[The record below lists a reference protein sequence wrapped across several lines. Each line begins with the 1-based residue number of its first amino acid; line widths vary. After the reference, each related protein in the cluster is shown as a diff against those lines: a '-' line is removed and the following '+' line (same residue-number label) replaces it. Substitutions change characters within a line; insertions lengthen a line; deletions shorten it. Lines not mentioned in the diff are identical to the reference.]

1 LWYGDTESS
10 SAHSLLSFSETC
22 QTSEVHSLD
31 VRRARPFG
39 VQLENQTKSN
49 WCITIF
55 ALAVLILAA
64 SSLATAQPQ
73 DQAYTVGES
82 IEVKWV
88 DTWLKA
94 TIIEE
99 RNGGYVIKYDVDGV
113 QNFVTK
119 DRMRPLAGAKRP
131 TPPAPAQPQNETA
144 PAQPGKPQ
152 TANKYKIGDRV
163 QCDRTDMQA
172 WETGT
177 VVPLRKTDLQDGR
190 VYRVL
195 LDSYSKAGLYLDG
208 HDCTVERMRPLAGA
222 APFKGDTPVIPVGK
236 VTIDDENTVSA
247 DRPIMECPVPQTK
260 VKNGAGPDIEL
271 FKKIIRCRKGEKP
284 AARKGA
290 DGAVTIEVTSLVP
303 GGTRPWEYGRDM
315 GGKPGTIIHPVKAT
329 FHYKTFY
336 RSSTQV
342 SQNWI
347 SIINFYVNAFGEWET
362 GSEESI
368 KMGDTINVPRQQ

>member
-1 LWYGDTESS
+1 M
-10 SAHSLLSFSETC
+10 
-22 QTSEVHSLD
+22 
-31 VRRARPFG
+31 
-39 VQLENQTKSN
+39 
-49 WCITIF
+49 
-55 ALAVLILAA
+55 AA
-64 SSLATAQPQ
+64 SSLATAQDLNQNYEVGDKVEIKRADGWVKGVVIEISGTGSSFSVQYEP
-73 DQAYTVGES
+73 DGHVAYVRRD
-82 IEVKWV
+82 VMR
-88 DTWLKA
+88 LP
-94 TIIEE
+94 
-99 RNGGYVIKYDVDGV
+99 GGPKPPTAAN
-113 QNFVTK
+113 QNNQ
-119 DRMRPLAGAKRP
+119 
-131 TPPAPAQPQNETA
+131 TPPAQTGTPNN
-144 PAQPGKPQ
+144 

-177 VVPLRKTDLQDGR
+177 VVPLRKTDFQDGR

-222 APFKGDTPVIPVGK
+222 APFKGDKPVIPVGN

-260 VKNGAGPDIEL
+260 VKNGAGPNIEL

-290 DGAVTIEVTSLVP
+290 DGAVTVEVTSLVP

>member
-1 LWYGDTESS
+1 M
-10 SAHSLLSFSETC
+10 
-22 QTSEVHSLD
+22 
-31 VRRARPFG
+31 
-39 VQLENQTKSN
+39 
-49 WCITIF
+49 
-55 ALAVLILAA
+55 AA
-64 SSLATAQPQ
+64 SSLATAQPG
-73 DQAYTVGES
+73 DQAYTIGES
-82 IEVKWV
+82 IEVKWA

-94 TIIEE
+94 RIIEE
-99 RNGGYVIKYDVDGV
+99 RGSGYIIKYDVDGV
-113 QNFVTK
+113 ENFVTK
-119 DRMRPLAGAKRP
+119 ERMRPLAGAKRP
-131 TPPAPAQPQNETA
+131 AQPAAPQPQNETA
-144 PAQPGKPQ
+144 TTQPDKPKN
-152 TANKYKIGDRV
+152 TVAKYKIGDRV
-163 QCDRTDMQA
+163 QCDRTGREA

-177 VVPLRKTDLQDGR
+177 VVPLRKTDFQDGR
-190 VYRVL
+190 IYRVL

-208 HDCTVERMRPLAGA
+208 HDCTVESMRPLAGA
-222 APFKGDTPVIPVGK
+222 APFQAPTTVVPVGK
-236 VTIDDENTVSA
+236 ATVDDENTLSA

-260 VKNGAGPDIEL
+260 VKNGSGPNIEL

-290 DGAVTIEVTSLVP
+290 DGAVTVEVTSLVP
-303 GGTRPWEYGRDM
+303 GATRPWEYGRDM

-368 KMGDTINVPRQQ
+368 KMGDTINIPRKQ

>member
-1 LWYGDTESS
+1 LK
-10 SAHSLLSFSETC
+10 
-22 QTSEVHSLD
+22 
-31 VRRARPFG
+31 
-39 VQLENQTKSN
+39 NQTRSN
-49 WCITIF
+49 WAITLL
-55 ALAVLILAA
+55 ALAVFMLAA
-64 SSLATAQPQ
+64 SSLATAQPG
-73 DQAYTVGES
+73 DQTYTVGES
-82 IEVKWV
+82 IEVKWG

-94 TIIEE
+94 KITEQ
-99 RNGGYVIKYDVDGV
+99 RGSGYIIKYDVDGV
-113 QNFVTK
+113 ENFVTK
-119 DRMRPLAGAKRP
+119 DRMRPLAGAK
-131 TPPAPAQPQNETA
+131 PPAQPAAPQPQNETA
-144 PAQPGKPQ
+144 TPQPDRPKN
-152 TANKYKIGDRV
+152 TAAKYKIGDRV
-163 QCDRTDMQA
+163 QCDRTGREA

-177 VVPLRKTDLQDGR
+177 VVPLRKTDFQDGR
-190 VYRVL
+190 IYRVL

-208 HDCTVERMRPLAGA
+208 HDCTVESMRPLAGA
-222 APFKGDTPVIPVGK
+222 APFKGDKPVIPVGN

-260 VKNGAGPDIEL
+260 VKNGAGPNIEL

-290 DGAVTIEVTSLVP
+290 DGAVTVEVTSLVP

-368 KMGDTINVPRQQ
+368 KMGETINVPRQQ